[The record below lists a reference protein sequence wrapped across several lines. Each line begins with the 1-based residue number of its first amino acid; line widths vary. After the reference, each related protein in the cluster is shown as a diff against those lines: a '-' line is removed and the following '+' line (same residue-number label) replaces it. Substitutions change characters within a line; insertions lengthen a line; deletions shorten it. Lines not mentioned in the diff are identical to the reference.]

1 MSPDGTIGLN
11 LGGYMYVGGVDPRV
25 RVAPALQ
32 LDKGFHGCV
41 RGVRHFVDWLFDSVV
56 SWSAD

>member
-41 RGVRHFVDWLFDSVV
+41 RGVRQGLAGWL
-56 SWSAD
+56 AG